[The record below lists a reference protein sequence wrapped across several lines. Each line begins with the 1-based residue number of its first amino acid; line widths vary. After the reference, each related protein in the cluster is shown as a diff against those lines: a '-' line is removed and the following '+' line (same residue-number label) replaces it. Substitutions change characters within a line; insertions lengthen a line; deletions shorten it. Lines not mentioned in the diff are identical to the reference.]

1 MKWEKSVVERRLV
14 PMEAEGH
21 CALYKFILT
30 SLQTFINNPRVRVD
44 VDAEQIRQQNNAM
57 VIATGATWP
66 RDLKIPGRDA
76 NGIHYAMEFLHVR
89 SFPCAEISI
98 MRHLIARHS

>member
-30 SLQTFINNPRVRVD
+30 SLQTFINNARVRVD
-44 VDAEQIRQQNNAM
+44 VDAEQIRQQNDAM

-89 SFPCAEISI
+89 SF
-98 MRHLIARHS
+98 L